1 MMKTF
6 TFLFFVLSLINIP
19 IYGLYLGVTRN
30 NNYMDLGLSFI
41 SLGNL
46 GQTNPTCSHTKL
58 LPVAPSTAPITLTC
72 DDKNEYLSTI
82 DDFGMLYIFDL
93 EFNKKSDGE
102 KKCQQIMKHK
112 TLSELSVAGRILE
125 ESESSFN
132 ISMHQSF
139 QPRRILVV
147 DEDEDEHKI
156 NRINVTRYNFDS
168 ECRQQ
173 APSFFKSDKETKKKI
188 SDYFKE
194 NCYG

>member
-1 MMKTF
+1 
-6 TFLFFVLSLINIP
+6 
-19 IYGLYLGVTRN
+19 
-30 NNYMDLGLSFI
+30 
-41 SLGNL
+41 
-46 GQTNPTCSHTKL
+46 
-58 LPVAPSTAPITLTC
+58 
-72 DDKNEYLSTI
+72 
-82 DDFGMLYIFDL
+82 
-93 EFNKKSDGE
+93 
-102 KKCQQIMKHK
+102 MKHK
-112 TLSELSVAGRILE
+112 TISELSVAGRILE

-147 DEDEDEHKI
+147 DDDEDEHKI
-156 NRINVTRYNFDS
+156 NRINVTRYNLDS